1 MHDFIH
7 KRSTECDVSADH
19 RPSRMQA
26 PADFLQGLK
35 ATSVFLNVVWCP
47 TDPGI
52 VQRNLCDNVNI
63 PKLVPKEKGAVL
75 PTKVSH
81 GDGDHGIE
89 SNKDAL
95 EHIGRILSIC

>member
-7 KRSTECDVSADH
+7 KRSRECDVSADH
-19 RPSRMQA
+19 RLSRMQA

-35 ATSVFLNVVWCP
+35 TASIFSNVVWCP

-52 VQRNLCDNVNI
+52 VQRNLCDNVDI
-63 PKLVPKEKGAVL
+63 PKLVPQEKGAVL

-89 SNKDAL
+89 DAL
-95 EHIGRILSIC
+95 EHIGRILYIC